1 MILTTKYLKKEG
13 KKMNQERNIKKAQ
26 KSVLLVVTLAIFT
39 DMLLYGMIV
48 PILPDYAENL
58 GISQTAIGI
67 LFGSYAAALL
77 IATPIF
83 GVVSDKFGRRGPM
96 LWGILGLGVATLLFA
111 FANTFWLLLLCRV
124 LQGIA
129 AAATWTSGLALL
141 ADFYPSKER
150 GKVMGIALSGQAV
163 GTLLGPAFGG
173 WLYQLGGYMLPFFIA
188 AGIALIDGLLRV
200 FLLKEEPHRKEE
212 EPSGAFR
219 LLKNRSL
226 LMVGGAVVI
235 GAAIPSVL
243 EPTFPTYLRNV
254 FDASPGAIGLL
265 FGVPSLAYAFTAPII
280 GGLSIKI
287 GHPKTITIGLA
298 ITAVSLVLVVL
309 PTNIWL
315 QIAALACIGI
325 SMGTVLAPT
334 LPELADIAQESQTQ
348 AYGVTFAIYNTSY
361 SAGMM
366 IGPMISGAASDFF
379 GLLLSYF
386 AIGLVVLVYM
396 LIFTVMT
403 PSKRNTG

>member
-1 MILTTKYLKKEG
+1 
-13 KKMNQERNIKKAQ
+13 MNQERNIKKAQ

-83 GVVSDKFGRRGPM
+83 GVVSDKFGRRSPM

-150 GKVMGIALSGQAV
+150 GKVMGIALSGQAL

-173 WLYQLGGYMLPFFIA
+173 WLYQLGGYMLPFF
-188 AGIALIDGLLRV
+188 L
-200 FLLKEEPHRKEE
+200 
-212 EPSGAFR
+212 
-219 LLKNRSL
+219 
-226 LMVGGAVVI
+226 
-235 GAAIPSVL
+235 
-243 EPTFPTYLRNV
+243 
-254 FDASPGAIGLL
+254 
-265 FGVPSLAYAFTAPII
+265 
-280 GGLSIKI
+280 
-287 GHPKTITIGLA
+287 
-298 ITAVSLVLVVL
+298 
-309 PTNIWL
+309 
-315 QIAALACIGI
+315 
-325 SMGTVLAPT
+325 
-334 LPELADIAQESQTQ
+334 
-348 AYGVTFAIYNTSY
+348 
-361 SAGMM
+361 
-366 IGPMISGAASDFF
+366 
-379 GLLLSYF
+379 
-386 AIGLVVLVYM
+386 
-396 LIFTVMT
+396 
-403 PSKRNTG
+403 

>member
-1 MILTTKYLKKEG
+1 M
-13 KKMNQERNIKKAQ
+13 
-26 KSVLLVVTLAIFT
+26 
-39 DMLLYGMIV
+39 
-48 PILPDYAENL
+48 
-58 GISQTAIGI
+58 
-67 LFGSYAAALL
+67 
-77 IATPIF
+77 
-83 GVVSDKFGRRGPM
+83 
-96 LWGILGLGVATLLFA
+96 
-111 FANTFWLLLLCRV
+111 
-124 LQGIA
+124 
-129 AAATWTSGLALL
+129 
-141 ADFYPSKER
+141 
-150 GKVMGIALSGQAV
+150 
-163 GTLLGPAFGG
+163 
-173 WLYQLGGYMLPFFIA
+173 
-188 AGIALIDGLLRV
+188 
-200 FLLKEEPHRKEE
+200 KEEPHRKEE

-226 LMVGGAVVI
+226 FMIGGAVVI

-280 GGLSIKI
+280 GGLSTKI

-348 AYGVTFAIYNTSY
+348 AYGVTFAIYNTAY

-379 GLLLSYF
+379 S
-386 AIGLVVLVYM
+386 VY
-396 LIFTVMT
+396 
-403 PSKRNTG
+403 S

>member
-1 MILTTKYLKKEG
+1 
-13 KKMNQERNIKKAQ
+13 MNQERNIKKAQ

-111 FANTFWLLLLCRV
+111 FANTFWLLLICRV

-188 AGIALIDGLLRV
+188 AGIALVDGLLRV
-200 FLLKEEPHRKEE
+200 FLLKEEPNRKEE
-212 EPSGAFR
+212 EPSGALR
-219 LLKNRSL
+219 LLKNRTL
-226 LMVGGAVVI
+226 LMIGGAVVI

-243 EPTFPTYLRNV
+243 EPTFPTHLRNV
-254 FDASPGAIGLL
+254 FNASPGAIGLL

-280 GGLSIKI
+280 GGLSTKI

-309 PTNIWL
+309 PTNLWL
-315 QIAALACIGI
+315 QIAALACIGV

-348 AYGVTFAIYNTSY
+348 AYGVTFAIYNTAY

-366 IGPMISGAASDFF
+366 IGPMISGAATDIF
-379 GLLLSYF
+379 GLQLSYL
-386 AIGLVVLVYM
+386 AIGLIVLVYM
-396 LIFTVMT
+396 LIFAIMT
-403 PSKRNTG
+403 PLKKKAG